1 MGAPGPRG
9 KDDKSTWGH
18 DVEEVCRSERPLR
31 KVWCLHQEWEGGTRV
46 LRKKVRELRAVSA
59 EE

>member
-1 MGAPGPRG
+1 MGAPGPQG

-31 KVWCLHQEWEGGTRV
+31 KVWCLYLLSSPHKATKNGKGALESLGR
-46 LRKKVRELRAVSA
+46 R
-59 EE
+59 